1 MGDCVGPLIDV
12 PRVVNAGTLVGP
24 AFVVDVPDVVKDN
37 IVVGAVYEGQ
47 KLEGFKWTANNI
59 LKLLW
64 ESSNLVSFVFFM
76 YVPMCIYLYAV
87 NSIVVDVKIRLGLE
101 LDQGYIL

>member
-47 KLEGFKWTANNI
+47 KLEGFK
-59 LKLLW
+59 
-64 ESSNLVSFVFFM
+64 
-76 YVPMCIYLYAV
+76 
-87 NSIVVDVKIRLGLE
+87 
-101 LDQGYIL
+101 